1 MKLFLYLIQG
11 RKKNVLKYSFL
22 QNDHSDLI
30 TLTFDEAIE
39 EKELQSI
46 KNVFFPSSTWAEGRN
61 KQLALAKKIETKYL
75 YYIFIDDD
83 VEFMKGSFCVFE
95 QKLLY
100 NKPAIGVPLLTIIKN
115 SNKYNKKLT
124 IQHPVALDAQVQA
137 FHYKVIDESIVMP
150 LETKFDKLSW
160 WYSCEINQFLILS
173 FYKGYVMQ
181 FNDIVV
187 DNIGHFWDSETNV
200 SNVADS
206 SYLGGISSEGLEQI
220 RTFIEGKYG
229 KQPKLKNSLFH
240 DNKYPKS
247 NYQSKDEYHQ
257 FIHNLT
263 KGKIKKC
270 IKLIMVCIKSLLNRY
285 PNSLIINEKRVRSF
299 DCNKI

>member
-11 RKKNVLKYSFL
+11 RKKNVLKYSYL

-30 TLTFDEAIE
+30 ALTFDEAIE
-39 EKELQSI
+39 EKELRSI
-46 KNVFFPSSTWAEGRN
+46 ENIFFPRSTWAEGRN

-83 VEFMKGSFCVFE
+83 VEFIKGNFCVFE
-95 QKLLY
+95 QKLLD
-100 NKPAIGVPLLTIIKN
+100 NKPAIGVPLLTVIKN
-115 SNKYNKKLT
+115 SNRYNKKLA
-124 IQHPVALDAQVQA
+124 IQHPIALDAQVQA

-160 WYSCEINQFLILS
+160 WYSCEINHFLILS
-173 FYKGYVMQ
+173 FYKDFVMQ

-187 DNIGHFWDSETNV
+187 DNIGHYWNVETNV
-200 SNVADS
+200 SNDANS
-206 SYLGGISSEGLEQI
+206 SYLGGISAAGLEQI
-220 RTFIEGKYG
+220 RSFIEEKYG

-240 DNKYPKS
+240 DSKYPKS
-247 NYQSKDEYHQ
+247 NYDSKDEIHQ
-257 FIHNLT
+257 FIHNLN

-270 IKLIMVCIKSLLNRY
+270 IKLIMVYMKSLLNRY
-285 PNSLIINEKRVRSF
+285 PNSLIINEKNVKSF
-299 DCNKI
+299 DSTTI